1 MGVELVDHYQI
12 LAIDRDADT
21 AAIRSAW
28 RRLAREHHPD
38 VAKGKEAARRFV
50 QIREAYEVLSD
61 TKRRHRYDEWLERLG
76 RARPR
81 ARPAPAAPRPPSPAP
96 AVRAGALQRGVRLN
110 VLGIIQIGAG
120 FAGPR
125 RNVPDPHARHGHT

>member
-1 MGVELVDHYQI
+1 VELVDHYQI

-38 VAKGKEAARRFV
+38 VAKGKDAARRFV

-61 TKRRHRYDEWLERLG
+61 AKRRRRYDGWLERLG

-81 ARPAPAAPRPPSPAP
+81 GRRAPAAPPPGPTP
-96 AVRAGALQRGVRLN
+96 AVRAGARQRGFRLD

-120 FAGPR
+120 FAGPT
-125 RNVPDPHARHGHT
+125 RNMPDPRARHGRR